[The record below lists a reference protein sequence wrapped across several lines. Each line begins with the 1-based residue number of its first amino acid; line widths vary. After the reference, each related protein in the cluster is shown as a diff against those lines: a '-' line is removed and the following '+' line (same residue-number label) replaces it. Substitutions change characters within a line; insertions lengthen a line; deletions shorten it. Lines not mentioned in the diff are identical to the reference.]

1 MVYSCGMTNDNRIMI
16 RGCVYH
22 QKERHNMVNSPRRSM
37 IQSEK
42 RKSCT
47 GLHRD
52 EKKLRQWPRL
62 IDPLVCGGCQSHPN
76 ENNKLN

>member
-1 MVYSCGMTNDNRIMI
+1 MVYSCGLINDNRIMI

-47 GLHRD
+47 WVTQRREETKAVASVDRPVGVRWLPKSS
-52 EKKLRQWPRL
+52 E
-62 IDPLVCGGCQSHPN
+62 
-76 ENNKLN
+76 